1 MFWVL
6 CISAL
11 LSCETEKER
20 RNRNSIHYVQLAT
33 NYNSKGLR
41 QSYKS
46 ALKIEVSIKGETL
59 GNGSGNYFS
68 HKGNNFII
76 TSAHVVEGVDQIMAI
91 KGNNLESI
99 ECSTAYVN
107 RSKDIA
113 ILIPN
118 RDFLTIEPVKY
129 AWEDEVSR
137 GESIY
142 FTSFPSDLSE
152 ISTQGTVAGHS
163 ADYYIIQSAA
173 WMGSSGSVVFNRRGY
188 AIGILTGV
196 KVGHSPLG
204 TAQVINNM
212 IMVTPIYFLQQ
223 NNLEEILDNEYSQQE
238 DNMND

>member
-1 MFWVL
+1 MFWIL
-6 CISAL
+6 CITAL

-20 RNRNSIHYVQLAT
+20 RNRSPIQYVQLAA

-41 QSYKS
+41 QSYRS
-46 ALKIEVSIKGETL
+46 AVKIEVFINGEPL

-68 HKGNNFII
+68 HKGRNFII
-76 TSAHVVEGVDQIMAI
+76 TSAHVVDGVERILAI
-91 KGNNLESI
+91 KGNNLETI

-118 RDFLTIEPVKY
+118 REFYTIEPIKY
-129 AWEDEVSR
+129 IWEDEVSR

-152 ISTQGTVAGHS
+152 ISTQGTMAGHS
-163 ADYYIIQSAA
+163 AEYYIIQSAA
-173 WMGSSGSVVFNRRGY
+173 WMGSSGAVLFNRRGH

-204 TAQVINNM
+204 NAQVINNM

-223 NNLEEILDNEYSQQE
+223 DNLEEILDNEYSQQE